1 MAYARKEGI
10 NITIIKTKLQEKGTS
25 IISIISFNRQVRWI
39 IINIIL
45 SYNMLTLP
53 YYYLFTLEKILIR
66 EINLREDP

>member
-10 NITIIKTKLQEKGTS
+10 NITIIKITADIISRFQKTKLQEKGTS

-53 YYYLFTLEKILIR
+53 Y
-66 EINLREDP
+66 